1 MTELD
6 EPRLCLLIDTDMSIL
21 PHMYEAK
28 RFDHK
33 ERLSAAGARA
43 PWVTINLGDGKSITY
58 GAFGAE
64 LNHRCL
70 VYQASL
76 GLPVVNVT
84 GPAIISGLSPDSI
97 VSALAG
103 TRGTLAATQ
112 PQEEEPNAP
121 AACS

>member
-28 RFDHK
+28 RFDHRD
-33 ERLSAAGARA
+33 RLLAAGAKA
-43 PWVTINLGDGKSITY
+43 PWVTINLGDGKAITY
-58 GAFGAE
+58 GALADE
-64 LNHRCL
+64 PNQRCL
-70 VYQASL
+70 VYQAAL

-112 PQEEEPNAP
+112 PQEEEVDET
-121 AACS
+121 AARR